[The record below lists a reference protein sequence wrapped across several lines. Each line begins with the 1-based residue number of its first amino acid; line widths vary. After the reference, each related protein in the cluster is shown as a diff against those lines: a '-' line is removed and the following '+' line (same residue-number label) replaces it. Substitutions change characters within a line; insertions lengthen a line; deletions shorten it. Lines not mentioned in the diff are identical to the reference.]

1 MMKGPMRFPS
11 RYTAAR
17 PQPTENC
24 RELKLQLQ
32 AIDFS
37 MVDTLLYLDAY
48 PDDTRA
54 LEYFRRLNGER
65 EELVTAMEN
74 AGCPPLRATEGTA
87 KGFRWNEGPWPWEP
101 DAN

>member
-1 MMKGPMRFPS
+1 MNRAFRFPS
-11 RYTAAR
+11 RTATAR
-17 PQPTENC
+17 PVAGAKCP
-24 RELKLQLQ
+24 ELKLRLQ

-37 MVDTLLYLDAY
+37 MVDTLLYLDAC

-54 LEYFRRLNGER
+54 LAYFRKLNSER
-65 EELVTAMEN
+65 EELVAMMES

-87 KGFRWNEGPWPWEP
+87 NRFRWNEGPWPWEP